1 MNICGKASATNN
13 APVSRQR
20 FGKFGDLR
28 YAQGRDFFEFKNV
41 SGGDLR
47 RGNDAAK
54 VSGSFGS
61 AASLSHV
68 PNQI

>member
-1 MNICGKASATNN
+1 MDICGKAPATNN

-20 FGKFGDLR
+20 FGNLGDLR
-28 YAQGRDFFEFKNV
+28 YAQGRDVFEYKNV
-41 SGGDLR
+41 SEGDLR
-47 RGNDAAK
+47 RGSASAK
-54 VSGSFGS
+54 VSGTFGS